1 MSGSVPVGWHARHVP
16 PPHPIV
22 SADQS
27 DFRVLDHVC
36 LLSGGRI
43 RLLDDDET
51 NPHAKWVGRFD
62 QWSGSRFQS
71 FGINDLEMVD
81 QMFASW
87 NRIASW
93 LRQIDGFQ

>member
-1 MSGSVPVGWHARHVP
+1 MR
-16 PPHPIV
+16 
-22 SADQS
+22 
-27 DFRVLDHVC
+27 
-36 LLSGGRI
+36 
-43 RLLDDDET
+43 T